1 MPALIIFAV
10 ALAVRLVHIWQIR
23 PSPFFDILLGDAHG
37 YDQWAQRLAGGD
49 WIGSDVFY
57 QAPLYPY
64 FLGGIYAIFGR
75 DLLVVRI
82 IQALIGSAS
91 CALLGLAGARFFS
104 PPSPRLRRPSKPVGW
119 IAGLALALWAPA
131 IFFDGLLQK
140 SVLDVFFVCAGLY
153 LIGTIA
159 GSREPG
165 AGSRP
170 TSAREAS
177 SGEVSPKRPAGR
189 EGGEPGSGSRTHWVG
204 LGAVMGALALTR
216 ENALILVLVIL
227 VWAVGS
233 PTRAPHEGFARWFRT
248 VVPFLAGL
256 AIVLLPVVA
265 RNYAVDGG
273 FYITTSQF
281 GSNFYIGNNPQAD
294 GTYASIRFGRGA
306 PEFERIDATE
316 VAEASVG
323 RSLSPSEVSSYWTG
337 RALGFI
343 TSEPIAWLRLTGRK
357 VLLLVNRTEMLD
369 TESQESYVAWS
380 APIAILGWVGHF
392 GLLVPLAVFGL
403 IVTWRDRQRLW
414 ILHAL
419 IVTYAISVVMFY
431 VFARYRY
438 PLVPFLLLFAA
449 AGLGHLIGSPF
460 DSRQRTFRALSF
472 AQGWRSWQPVALLAA
487 AIFANVPMLSPTL
500 MQAITENN
508 LGTALQEQQRY
519 DEAIRHHERAIALA
533 PDYAAAYNNLGAA
546 LRAAGRVD
554 EAVSRYRRALE
565 LKPDFPSASYNLAN
579 ALLAQGQA
587 GASAEQFQQ
596 ALELSPQSVEAQN
609 NLGIALA
616 GKGDA
621 AGAIAAFRAA
631 LAIDERSVHAHRNLG
646 NMLIDAGAR
655 AEGLAHLERAIALAP
670 NEPDAIYDLGTVLLE
685 DQDFAGAAA
694 RFEAALAI
702 TPDWP
707 EAHNNLGIALAS
719 QGRIAAALTHF
730 ERALALKPD
739 FADART
745 NRDQARSVLRK

>member
-1 MPALIIFAV
+1 MYALVIFGV
-10 ALAVRLVHIWQIR
+10 AFVLRLIHVFQIK
-23 PSPFFDILLGDAHG
+23 PSPFFDVLMGDANG
-37 YDQWAQRLAGGD
+37 YDQWAERLAAGD
-49 WIGSDVFY
+49 WVGSDVFY

-64 FLGGIYAIFGR
+64 FLGLVYKVFGR

-104 PPSPRLRRPSKPVGW
+104 KPVGW

-131 IFFDGLLQK
+131 IFFDSLLQK
-140 SVLDVFFVCAGLY
+140 SVLDVFFICAGLY
-153 LIGTIA
+153 LISNIA

-165 AGSRP
+165 A
-170 TSAREAS
+170 
-177 SGEVSPKRPAGR
+177 
-189 EGGEPGSGSRTHWVG
+189 GSRTHWVG

-216 ENALILVLVIL
+216 ENALIFIVVIL
-227 VWAVGS
+227 VWILVDVWRAGALAS
-233 PTRAPHEGFARWFRT
+233 ADQRRLPPTREALRWTGKPSLSERLFPFA
-248 VVPFLAGL
+248 AGL
-256 AIVLLPVVA
+256 LLVLAPVVA

-273 FYITTSQF
+273 FYLTTSQF

-337 RALGFI
+337 RAVGFI
-343 TSEPIAWLRLTGRK
+343 TSEPMAWLRLMGRK

-369 TESQESYVAWS
+369 TESQESYAGYS
-380 APIAILGWVGHF
+380 APIAILGWLGHF
-392 GLLVPLAVFGL
+392 GLLVPLAVLGL
-403 IVTWRDRQRLW
+403 IVTWPDRQRLW

-419 IVTYAISVVMFY
+419 LVTYALSVVMFY

-438 PLVPFLLLFAA
+438 PMVPFLLLFAA
-449 AGLGHLIGSPF
+449 AGIGHLIGPPF
-460 DSRQRTFRALSF
+460 DSPPRNVVARWF
-472 AQGWRSWQPVALLAA
+472 AQGWRSWQPVAVLVA
-487 AIFANVPMLSPTL
+487 AIFANVPMLSSSL

-508 LGTALQEQQRY
+508 LGTALQEQKRY

-533 PDYAAAYNNLGAA
+533 PDYAATYNNLGAA

-554 EAVSRYRRALE
+554 EAVSRYRQALA

-655 AEGLAHLERAIALAP
+655 AEGRAHLERAIALAP

-694 RFEAALAI
+694 RFEAALKI

-719 QGRIAAALTHF
+719 QGRLAQALTHF
-730 ERALALKPD
+730 ERAVQLRPD
-739 FADART
+739 FTDART
-745 NRDQARSVLRK
+745 NRDQARAVLRK